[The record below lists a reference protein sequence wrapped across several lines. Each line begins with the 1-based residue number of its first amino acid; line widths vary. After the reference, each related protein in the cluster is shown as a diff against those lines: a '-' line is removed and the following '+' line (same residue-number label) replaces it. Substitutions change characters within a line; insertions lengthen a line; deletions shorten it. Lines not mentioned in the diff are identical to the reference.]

1 MSQFNYRRLLAV
13 LLVLMLALPAFTAV
27 AQDGY
32 SAADNFRTWSL
43 DAYEAETGNSIGM
56 FNEAPML
63 ADMVAAGDL
72 PPVEERLPDRGDIMV
87 VQPREAIG
95 TYGGEI
101 TFNATNPTSFGNTG
115 FTAWDQ
121 HLTGFSTNWE
131 VVFPEVAKS
140 VELSDDLLTATVTLR
155 SGMKWSDG
163 TPVTADDVMFWYE
176 DIMLHPDL
184 PNMSNALR
192 PGGTPLVVE
201 KVDDNDCQLRCRAAK
216 SRLPD
221 CGSAQRPRLPAGAAP
236 LPGKL
241 ARRL

>member
-1 MSQFNYRRLLAV
+1 MSKLNYRRLLS
-13 LLVLMLALPAFTAV
+13 LMLILMLALTAFSAA

-32 SAADNFRTWSL
+32 SSADNLRTWSL
-43 DAYEAETGNSIGM
+43 DAYEAETGNTIAM

-95 TYGGEI
+95 SYGGEI

-163 TPVTADDVMFWYE
+163 APVTADDVMFWYE
-176 DIMLHPDL
+176 DIMLHEEL
-184 PNMSNALR
+184 PNMSNALK
-192 PGGTPLVVE
+192 PGGTALVVE
-201 KVDDNDCQLRCRAAK
+201 KVDDMTVNFVAAQPNPAFPIVVARSGQGSTRA
-216 SRLPD
+216 S
-221 CGSAQRPRLPAGAAP
+221 LPAAM
-236 LPGKL
+236 